1 MSDVFG
7 ITKEGMEILEHNGV
21 LVPTW
26 DGKPCK
32 NPKKYLREQN
42 ISLDEYNQR
51 IQRGKFFDWGKGS
64 DFRNNYCVQI

>member
-21 LVPTW
+21 FVPTRI
-26 DGKPCK
+26 GVPCK

-51 IQRGKFFDWGKGS
+51 IQRRKVFDWSKGS
-64 DFRNNYCVQI
+64 DFRNTYSVQI